1 MPGRTRLIVEKL
13 LPPPPPGVV
22 LVFDVDVPS
31 DEPREYRLNLNDK
44 RDKNALLT
52 LMIMYDRDLVVV
64 SEGGGWV
71 RVRVR
76 NHS

>member
-1 MPGRTRLIVEKL
+1 MIAEKL

-31 DEPREYRLNLNDK
+31 DEPREYRLNLKDK
-44 RDKNALLT
+44 RDKNTLLT
-52 LMIMYDRDLVVV
+52 LMIMYGRDLVVV

-76 NHS
+76 RHS

>member
-1 MPGRTRLIVEKL
+1 MIVEKL
-13 LPPPPPGVV
+13 LPPPPPPGVV
-22 LVFDVDVPS
+22 LVFDVDAPS

-52 LMIMYDRDLVVV
+52 LMIMYDKDLVVE

-76 NHS
+76 HHS

>member
-1 MPGRTRLIVEKL
+1 MPGRTCLIVKPL
-13 LPPPPPGVV
+13 DPLPHGVV
-22 LVFDVDVPS
+22 LVFDVKVP

-52 LMIMYDRDLVVV
+52 LMFMYGRDLVVE

>member
-1 MPGRTRLIVEKL
+1 MIAEKL

-22 LVFDVDVPS
+22 LVFDVNVPI

-52 LMIMYDRDLVVV
+52 LMTTYGKDLVVER
-64 SEGGGWV
+64 EGGGWV

-76 NHS
+76 NQP

>member
-1 MPGRTRLIVEKL
+1 LIAEKL

-22 LVFDVDVPS
+22 LVFDVDVLS
-31 DEPREYRLNLNDK
+31 NEPREYRLNLNDK
-44 RDKNALLT
+44 RDKNTLLT
-52 LMIMYDRDLVVV
+52 LMIMYGKNLVVER
-64 SEGGGWV
+64 EGGGWV

>member
-1 MPGRTRLIVEKL
+1 MPGRTRLIAEKL

-22 LVFDVDVPS
+22 LVFDVDVS
-31 DEPREYRLNLNDK
+31 DEPREYRLNLNDE
-44 RDKNALLT
+44 RDKDTLLT
-52 LMIMYDRDLVVV
+52 LMIMYGRDLVVER
-64 SEGGGWV
+64 EGGGWV

>member
-1 MPGRTRLIVEKL
+1 MIAEKL

-22 LVFDVDVPS
+22 LVFDVDVPI

-44 RDKNALLT
+44 RDKATLLT
-52 LMIMYDRDLVVV
+52 LMIKYDKNLEVEN
-64 SEGGGWV
+64 EGGGWV

-76 NHS
+76 HRS

>member
-1 MPGRTRLIVEKL
+1 MIVSR
-13 LPPPPPGVV
+13 LPPGKA
-22 LVFDVDVPS
+22 LVFDAKVPS
-31 DEPREYRLNLNDK
+31 DEPREYMLNLNEKSDQTT
-44 RDKNALLT
+44 LLT
-52 LMIMYDRDLVVV
+52 LMIMYDRDLVVE

>member
-1 MPGRTRLIVEKL
+1 VPGRTRLIAEKL

-31 DEPREYRLNLNDK
+31 DEPREYRLNLNEK
-44 RDKNALLT
+44 RDKNTLLT
-52 LMIMYDRDLVVV
+52 LMIMYDKNLVVEN
-64 SEGGGWV
+64 EGGGWV

-76 NHS
+76 DHS